1 MSLYSR
7 RKRHFSPLPLI
18 GLCITVL
25 LIVSGTAVFVLSR
38 ARSHAAAANPNCTLI
53 IPANPLSAQG
63 LATPYQLVAA
73 DNNGPCNEVNANQS
87 AFVQG
92 VIYDPANG
100 KFSVYSPL
108 VIDKGTQPAV
118 QPTVPT
124 LPANAVV
131 GLWFGF
137 NGTNLTLRGSRRN
150 ALAQGHCVNGTPG
163 SVFGQFAYCNASAF
177 FTAANNGQAQ
187 GKFTIPPIGMANDGM
202 PCLTSRDFGLIDQD
216 QSDNVQ
222 TQYLANGQGQIAQFS
237 VANQQQLANA
247 TAIANPSDNALLTH
261 FVDPVLGCT
270 PWQVPDLADN
280 GAMVSALPL
289 DEIQAAADQKAPMAL
304 VPLTD
309 PMVLHNANQSLR
321 KTNLYRLG
329 VDQTQAANTNQANG
343 TTYCQNFATIGLVR
357 LKLDQTLT
365 QNAASP
371 MPAAANSLFTFL
383 AQRFNASYTNLNC
396 QNLLN
401 QPNPVT
407 VQTDGNGVAIGATF
421 GNGNNGNGNGNQ
433 GNGNGK
439 HGKHGD
445 TANGTTANGTTANVT
460 PTNDTTTNTTT
471 TNGTPT
477 NTTTTNTTTTNTT
490 TTNGTPTNGT
500 MTNGTMTNGTM
511 TNGTPT
517 NGGGGNQ

>member
-1 MSLYSR
+1 MLTQTRKDRASQTMSLYSR

-18 GLCITVL
+18 SLCITVL

-38 ARSHAAAANPNCTLI
+38 AKSHAAAANPNCTLI
-53 IPANPLSAQG
+53 VPANPLSAQG
-63 LATPYQLVAA
+63 LATPYQLAA
-73 DNNGPCNEVNANQS
+73 VDNNGPCNEANANQS

-100 KFSVYSPL
+100 TFSVYSPL

-137 NGTNLTLRGSRRN
+137 NGTNLTLKGTQRN
-150 ALAQGHCVNGTPG
+150 VLAQGNCVNGTSG

-187 GKFTIPPIGMANDGM
+187 GKFTIPPIGIANDGM
-202 PCLTSRDFGLIDQD
+202 SCMTSRDFGLIDQD

-237 VANQQQLANA
+237 AANQQQFANA
-247 TAIANPSDNALLTH
+247 TAISNPSDNALLTH

-270 PWQVPDLADN
+270 PWQAPDLANN

-289 DEIQAAADQKAPMAL
+289 DEIQAAADQKAPIAL

-329 VDQTQAANTNQANG
+329 VDQTQASSTNQASG
-343 TTYCQNFATIGLVR
+343 TTYCQNFATTGLAR
-357 LKLDQTLT
+357 LKLDQTLM

-396 QNLLN
+396 QKLLH

-421 GNGNNGNGNGNQ
+421 GNGNNGNGNQGNGNQ

-439 HGKHGD
+439 HGKHGKHGD
-445 TANGTTANGTTANVT
+445 TTNDATANGITTNGT
-460 PTNDTTTNTTT
+460 PTNTTPTNTTPTNGTPTTNTTT
-471 TNGTPT
+471 TNGT
-477 NTTTTNTTTTNTT
+477 NA
-490 TTNGTPTNGT
+490 
-500 MTNGTMTNGTM
+500 
-511 TNGTPT
+511 
-517 NGGGGNQ
+517 GGGNQ